1 MIRTCSVLLVI
12 CILCVAHPGA
22 AAQEYHE
29 TSYFTIESTSGD
41 RTGRFIARHADAT
54 AESVSDLL
62 GFTLRERVYVIIAA
76 DREHFQ
82 QVQPGGARVPDWAAG
97 VAWPQH
103 NLIILLKGARGD
115 ILATF
120 AHEVCHILL
129 GQSFGPGQVPRWLD
143 EGLAITAAG
152 QWNMQRMTTMAM
164 AVLTGSVLPM
174 DEIMHTFPRD
184 ARRAELA
191 YCQSFYF
198 IAFLKAKFGND
209 EFHTFLR
216 LYSASRDF
224 RLALRRAYYL
234 DWEEIEQL
242 WLEYLKMRFS
252 WLPILFSTG
261 GLWFLA
267 SLVFVW
273 GYVHKKRKNREKMR
287 QWEMEELLAGERT
300 DDHTTLQ

>member
-12 CILCVAHPGA
+12 YILCAAHPGA

-29 TSYFTIESTSGD
+29 TNYFTIESTSGD
-41 RTGRFIARHADAT
+41 RTGRFISRHADAI
-54 AESVSDLL
+54 AETVSDLL
-62 GFTLRERVYVIIAA
+62 GFTLTERAHVIIAA

-82 QVQPGGARVPDWAAG
+82 RVQPGGAHVPEWAAG

-120 AHEVCHILL
+120 THEVCHILL
-129 GQSFGPGQVPRWLD
+129 GQAFGPGQVPRWLD
-143 EGLAITAAG
+143 EGIAIKAAG
-152 QWNMQRMTTMAM
+152 QWSMQRMTTMAM

-174 DEIMHTFPRD
+174 EEIMHIFPRG

-242 WLEYLKMRFS
+242 WREYLKIRFS

-261 GLWFLA
+261 SLWFFA
-267 SLVFVW
+267 GLVFVW
-273 GYVHKKRKNREKMR
+273 GYIHKKRKNRRKLR
-287 QWEMEELLAGERT
+287 QWELEELLAGERT